1 MANEIS
7 ENNKSIIQLNKLI
20 SKSRLH
26 FYKPIQIAEILFHHR
41 TEKKIN
47 LNQLETYRNLSKRWR
62 DEITQKLVGSIS
74 TSSQKFQDN
83 IFESNAIPPD
93 VLNELGNLNQKDGS
107 IEKYIYSSIYS
118 KFKNLEK
125 IIKYS
130 ENEKE
135 FNLKVLLNTARNDND
150 LKRSVD
156 KIYEVIVYSLI
167 SEVLEDI
174 KLSLSLNVK
183 LDDLK
188 KYEKYA
194 NTFLNFNTK
203 KEIKSRVFRAG
214 VANAA
219 DGGIDLW
226 SNFGWLIQV
235 KHMILDKE
243 NFKKILKNQD
253 CEKIIIICRDIDFD
267 YKNYLKKLSKKNVAV
282 LVEEDLIE
290 LSNTIVSSEDLKKNY
305 LNNIVINLK
314 KEFPMIGN
322 KEYLN
327 KFFQTRGYIKK
338 NKKKIN

>member
-1 MANEIS
+1 MGNEIS
-7 ENNKSIIQLNKLI
+7 EKNKSIIQLDKLI

-47 LNQLETYRNLSKRWR
+47 LKQLETYRNLSKKWR

-93 VLNELGNLNQKDGS
+93 VLNELGILNQKDGS
-107 IEKYIYSSIYS
+107 IEKHIYTSISS

-125 IIKYS
+125 IIKYC

-135 FNLKVLLNTARNDND
+135 FNLKVLLDTARSDND

-167 SEVLEDI
+167 SEVLKDI

-188 KYEKYA
+188 KYKKYS
-194 NTFLNFNTK
+194 NTFLNFKTK
-203 KEIKSRVFRAG
+203 KDIKSRVFRAG

-235 KHMILDKE
+235 KHLLLDEE
-243 NFKKILKNQD
+243 NFKKILKNQE
-253 CEKIIIICRDIDFD
+253 CEKIIIICRDTDFNF
-267 YKNYLKKLSKKNVAV
+267 KNYLKKLSNKNVTV
-282 LVEEDLIE
+282 LVEKDLIE
-290 LSNTIVSSEDLKKNY
+290 LSNIIVSNENLKKNY
-305 LNNIVINLK
+305 LNNIIINLK

-327 KFFQTRGYIKK
+327 KFFQTRGYQK
-338 NKKKIN
+338 NKKEIN